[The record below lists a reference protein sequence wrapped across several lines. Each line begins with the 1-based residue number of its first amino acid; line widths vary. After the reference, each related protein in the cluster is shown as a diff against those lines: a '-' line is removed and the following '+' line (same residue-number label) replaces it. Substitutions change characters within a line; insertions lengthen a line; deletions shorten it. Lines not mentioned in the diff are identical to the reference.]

1 MVYKIY
7 YIIPC
12 SGVNMLVVVP
22 WIAFVSFWRFDHM
35 VDINSKNEL
44 CIYIYIHSEGYLISI
59 PHFVP
64 MLSHRGSGCQ
74 GVPPCQHSFFFH
86 PVCNI
91 HCFLQALT
99 HTVGNVPTDAKTQS
113 IYIYIYT
120 HNIYI
125 VNIYIYIYTYET
137 NM

>member
-35 VDINSKNEL
+35 VDINSKKEL

-59 PHFVP
+59 SHFVP

-74 GVPPCQHSFFFH
+74 GVPPCQHSFFFQRCENTKH
-86 PVCNI
+86 
-91 HCFLQALT
+91 L
-99 HTVGNVPTDAKTQS
+99 
-113 IYIYIYT
+113 YIYI
-120 HNIYI
+120 I
-125 VNIYIYIYTYET
+125 VNIYIYIHM
-137 NM
+137 NKHVAFPFSLIFFNCSMVLLVSC